1 MVLRDFSWSC
11 VTFHGPAWLRC
22 SEAVLRRPAARCIFP
37 SQRSSLTRQRRLRSL
52 SLPPLALPPAT
63 NRPLLLLPYHCSRC
77 NRDASAPSPRA
88 GLDSDGARL
97 ALRTRMEPCLHYGP
111 APVVTEAPL
120 PRAGLDSAGRRF
132 YYSGEEG
139 PTPDKSPPA
148 PFSDAPKK
156 GRVLAAYRLVHWL
169 SLHAPKES
177 LGSVSSRVLASV
189 LALCPSLVS
198 RRVYH
203 RCLVFCPSLESR
215 VSAGLTTRP
224 PLLCLASLPPPPL
237 V

>member
-11 VTFHGPAWLRC
+11 VTFHSPAWFRC
-22 SEAVLRRPAARCIFP
+22 SEAVLRRPVARWPAARCMP
-37 SQRSSLTRQRRLRSL
+37 GCDGLLPGAYSRHNGAVGRRQRRLRSL

-148 PFSDAPKK
+148 PFSDAPKRE
-156 GRVLAAYRLVHWL
+156 RVLAAYRLVYWRVSTL
-169 SLHAPKES
+169 SVRVS
-177 LGSVSSRVLASV
+177 RLGGFIIAVLSSVRVSRLA
-189 LALCPSLVS
+189 S
-198 RRVYH
+198 RRV
-203 RCLVFCPSLESR
+203 
-215 VSAGLTTRP
+215 
-224 PLLCLASLPPPPL
+224 
-237 V
+237 